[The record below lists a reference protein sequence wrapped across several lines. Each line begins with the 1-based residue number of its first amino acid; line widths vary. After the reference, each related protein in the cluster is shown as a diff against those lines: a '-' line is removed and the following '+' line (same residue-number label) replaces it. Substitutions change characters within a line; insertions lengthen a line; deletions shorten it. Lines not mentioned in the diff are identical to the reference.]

1 MGFKLTFERK
11 ECIRVSDGQREGV
24 PEGRGGVGEG
34 SVPQYVHASNLQGVS
49 SDLTYGFFMGLDWLG
64 FPSDQTG

>member
-24 PEGRGGVGEG
+24 PEGALRGTGDGGEK
-34 SVPQYVHASNLQGVS
+34 VD
-49 SDLTYGFFMGLDWLG
+49 SDAFI
-64 FPSDQTG
+64 